1 MNEYIISLNGKK
13 INVQIINET
22 QANLNGKN
30 VNFEMINLNGHS
42 KLLRINDLFYEIY
55 SEKIDNEKYSL
66 FINGKNFLPLVRT
79 ELQERATNLIDE
91 AKGSANKKIEVKAPM
106 PGMILK
112 LKKKLGDEIVN
123 GESVLILEAMKME
136 NDVKAPV
143 GGQITSLNLKEGIAV
158 DKGDLL
164 FVIE

>member
-1 MNEYIISLNGKK
+1 MNEFIITMNGNK
-13 INVQIINET
+13 IKVGINNDE
-22 QANLNGKN
+22 QATLDGKT
-30 VNFEMINLNGHS
+30 VNYELINLNGHS

-55 SEKIDNEKYSL
+55 SDKIDDEKYSL
-66 FINGKNFLPLVRT
+66 FINGKSFSTIVRT
-79 ELQERATNLIDE
+79 ELQERATILLDE
-91 AKGSANKKIEVKAPM
+91 AKGTSNGKIEVKAPM

-112 LKKKLGDEIVN
+112 LKKNPGDDISA

-143 GGQITSLNLKEGIAV
+143 GGKITTINVKEGIAV
-158 DKGDLL
+158 DKGDSL